1 MPNLIGVQI
10 LSFMRKAVSVGIITG
25 IFLSLVL
32 IAGVYLMTTVQFKSV
47 PLKLMVIPV
56 IVSLATI
63 ALLIAM
69 KQYNRNTEHDG
80 WKKYML
86 TGSIA
91 TLTTAAIFSAASY
104 IHTRFID
111 REYLSQLMERS
122 RNLVQQNS
130 SVQSITEQGENWFK
144 TPFNFA
150 LNNFRMMS
158 IVLFII
164 TVLVSSIYHTVRKN
178 RLHRLKY
185 NSHPELIY

>member
-1 MPNLIGVQI
+1 
-10 LSFMRKAVSVGIITG
+10 MRKAVNVGIITG
-25 IFLSLVL
+25 IFLSVFL
-32 IAGVYLMTTVQFKSV
+32 IAGTYLMTTVQFKTIPV
-47 PLKLMVIPV
+47 KLMVIPV
-56 IVSLATI
+56 VVSLATI

-69 KQYNRNTEHDG
+69 KQYNRNSEHAG

-104 IHTRFID
+104 VHTRFID
-111 REYLSQLMERS
+111 RGYLSQLLERS
-122 RNLVQQNS
+122 KHTFVQQNS
-130 SVQSITEQGENWFK
+130 SNQSIAGQGADWFK

-150 LNNFRMMS
+150 LNNFTMML

-164 TVLVSSIYHTVRKN
+164 TILVSSIYHTVRKN

-185 NSHPELIY
+185 NSNPELIY

>member
-1 MPNLIGVQI
+1 
-10 LSFMRKAVSVGIITG
+10 MRKAVSVGIITG
-25 IFLSLVL
+25 IFLSVVL
-32 IAGVYLMTTVQFKSV
+32 IAGVYLMTTVQFKSIPV
-47 PLKLMVIPV
+47 NLMVIPV
-56 IVSLATI
+56 IVSVATI

-111 REYLSQLMERS
+111 RGFLSQLMERS
-122 RNLVQQNS
+122 RQNLLPQNS
-130 SVQSITEQGENWFK
+130 SAQGENWFK
-144 TPFNFA
+144 TPFDFA
-150 LNNFRMMS
+150 LNNFGMML

-164 TVLVSSIYHTVRKN
+164 TLLVSSIYHTVRKN
-178 RLHRLKY
+178 RLHKLKY